1 MTAPLLS
8 CPTKGS
14 FWKGIAKCESGE
26 ARRALAAVFCSAL
39 GVRMRD
45 SAIAVCPLPSG
56 LSASSPREGPTPA
69 SSPPLLQ
76 AHTTFQNNPPHPNR
90 VRGGAGLPPRGFS
103 SEPFLPPEVTLTY
116 PRAPLSTALR
126 VAMETEHSSR
136 LPSSLFTLVRDC
148 GKNQPAAEGEGGWRE
163 ERKPAC
169 SKPDHSGSEWS
180 PLPLPRPFPIPGA
193 ARPGLVG
200 CVGKLWAFR

>member
-1 MTAPLLS
+1 M
-8 CPTKGS
+8 
-14 FWKGIAKCESGE
+14 
-26 ARRALAAVFCSAL
+26 
-39 GVRMRD
+39 
-45 SAIAVCPLPSG
+45 CPLPSG

-103 SEPFLPPEVTLTY
+103 CEPFLPPQVTLTY

-136 LPSSLFTLVRDC
+136 LPFSLFTLVRDC
-148 GKNQPAAEGEGGWRE
+148 GKNQPAAEGEEGRRDGERE

-180 PLPLPRPFPIPGA
+180 PPPLPRLFPVPGA
-193 ARPGLVG
+193 ARLGLEV
-200 CVGKLWAFR
+200 CSGKLWALR

>member
-1 MTAPLLS
+1 MSPALWLICLFPPRGPNS
-8 CPTKGS
+8 CL
-14 FWKGIAKCESGE
+14 F
-26 ARRALAAVFCSAL
+26 
-39 GVRMRD
+39 
-45 SAIAVCPLPSG
+45 
-56 LSASSPREGPTPA
+56 
-69 SSPPLLQ
+69 SSPP
-76 AHTTFQNNPPHPNR
+76 PGPHHVPEQSPTPQP
-90 VRGGAGLPPRGFS
+90 GAWWSRPSSRGFS

-116 PRAPLSTALR
+116 PRAPLPTALR

-148 GKNQPAAEGEGGWRE
+148 GKNQPAAEGEGGRRE

-200 CVGKLWAFR
+200 CIGKLWAFR

>member
-1 MTAPLLS
+1 MSPGRLGELWQLFSAPLGL
-8 CPTKGS
+8 
-14 FWKGIAKCESGE
+14 
-26 ARRALAAVFCSAL
+26 
-39 GVRMRD
+39 RMRD
-45 SAIAVCPLPSG
+45 SAIAVCVPCPLAYLPLP
-56 LSASSPREGPTPA
+56 PREGPTPA

-76 AHTTFQNNPPHPNR
+76 AHTMFQNNPPHPNR
-90 VRGGAGLPPRGFS
+90 VCGGAGLPPRGFP

-148 GKNQPAAEGEGGWRE
+148 GKNQPAAEGEGGRRDGERE

-180 PLPLPRPFPIPGA
+180 PPPLPRPFPIPGA
-193 ARPGLVG
+193 ARPGLVV
-200 CVGKLWAFR
+200 CSGKLWALR